1 MTRLNFLTLGTLLI
15 VFLTTQCSELP
26 TDTDEDTTPVSSA
39 VGMSSTSSTSTTI
52 NTPPVI
58 VTDSVTISTALS
70 DVKID
75 REYSVYIE
83 VTDPDI
89 DDALTIEIHG
99 DTVNNYFGIYIDG
112 DSLKWMVDDRDY
124 GEHVFTIIATDIF
137 GASDS
142 VRATAIVPYPLFGDA
157 YGASTLI
164 AGFTHAVYID
174 KGPGAHAGT
183 NTYAIVQGTVGSILV
198 GDTLY
203 CVIPSGDTTTQVF
216 TIEASDGK
224 GRTET
229 HHFTFLITLP
239 RTPEM
244 NVSTQWL
251 QTGNNQV
258 HDGDI
263 DTIPVDV
270 LYTVNVTGVQY
281 PERSADTITLALTD
295 SPLDMTFYGSGQ
307 YDSTGVDIIHS
318 WILYDT
324 LSWTPKMEDVG
335 MNTINLALT
344 GVAGI
349 TDTLS
354 WLALVVFENRPPQ
367 FNMNDQ
373 TFYDTLLTGELFLC
387 TLKATDLN
395 YADTLFTYS
404 IIDPVPSGM
413 TITDSIV
420 SWVPDAGLAG
430 TIDTVL
436 LQVNDGHDAY
446 DTISYYFTLYA
457 GWFDVVNTIAL
468 QDTATM
474 IETVGGH
481 MVIASSGGGAGLLQ
495 VFSLSNPTT
504 PILVGSLD
512 FSSGISFIQKNDNYL
527 YVIADSL
534 SVVDLSNPAAPTIVG
549 STPQRVGISREY
561 GDISG
566 THLYVLSSLLS
577 DAERDTVIVYDIST
591 PTNPTIVS
599 GFSTVSTDAYGLAV
613 VDNSVLI
620 PSKTGIVTVDVSTP
634 ATPGN
639 PSMND
644 LGFNDTW
651 GQFKIEVHG
660 EYAYVY
666 KSGFFHMVDISIP
679 TSPGLVKTLNHL
691 SNISSLVFLENT
703 LYLTGGAFETNTI
716 QAMDVLDVSSPTD
729 PFYIGRVT
737 VAATSTEV
745 MHTGIALTVLG
756 NYAYVLISNQTL
768 LVVTIGE

>member
-1 MTRLNFLTLGTLLI
+1 MTRLNSLTLGTLLI

-26 TDTDEDTTPVSSA
+26 TETTEDANTVSSA
-39 VGMSSTSSTSTTI
+39 EGMGSTSSTNISI

-58 VTDSVTISTALS
+58 VTDSAIISTALS
-70 DVKID
+70 DVQID
-75 REYSVYIE
+75 REYSVHIE

-89 DDALTIEIHG
+89 DDALTIEVHG
-99 DTVNNYFGIYIDG
+99 DTIHNRFGIYIDG
-112 DSLKWMVDDRDY
+112 DSLKWMVNDGDY
-124 GEHVFTIIATDIF
+124 GEHTFTIIATDIF

-142 VRATAIVPYPLFGDA
+142 VRATAFVPYPLFGYE
-157 YGASTLI
+157 YGSSTLI

-174 KGPGAHAGT
+174 KGPGP
-183 NTYAIVQGTVGSILV
+183 NTAATAYTIVEGTVGSMIV

-203 CVIPSGDTTTQVF
+203 CVLPPGDTTTQVF
-216 TIEASDGK
+216 IIEAIDSK

-229 HHFTFLITLP
+229 QHFTFLITLP
-239 RTPEM
+239 RMPQL

-258 HDGDI
+258 HDGDV
-263 DTIPVDV
+263 DTIPVDA
-270 LYTVNVTGVQY
+270 LYTVNITGVQY
-281 PERSADTITLALTD
+281 PDRSADSITLALID
-295 SPLDMTFYGSGQ
+295 SPLNMTFYGSGQ

-349 TDTLS
+349 ADTVS
-354 WLALVVFENRPPQ
+354 WSALVVFENTPPQ
-367 FNMNDQ
+367 FTMNNQ
-373 TFYDTLLTGELFLC
+373 EINETLLTGDIFLC

-404 IIDPVPSGM
+404 VVDPIPSGM
-413 TITDSIV
+413 TITDTIV
-420 SWVPDAGLAG
+420 SWIPADSLAG

-436 LQVNDGHDAY
+436 IQVTDGHDAY
-446 DTISYYFTLYA
+446 DTVTYYFSLYA
-457 GWFDVVNTIAL
+457 GWFDRVKTIDL

-474 IETVGGH
+474 IETVGTH
-481 MVIASSGGGAGLLQ
+481 LVIASSGGGTGLLQ

-512 FSSGISFIQKNDNYL
+512 FPYGISFMQKKDNYL

-534 SVVDLSNPAAPTIVG
+534 LVVDLSNPAVPTIVG
-549 STPQRVGISREY
+549 SNPQRIGISREY

-591 PTNPTIVS
+591 PTSPTIVS

-620 PSKTGIVTVDVSTP
+620 PSKTGIAVVDVSTP
-634 ATPGN
+634 TTPGN
-639 PSMND
+639 PSMNN

-651 GQFKIEVHG
+651 GQFRIEVQG

-666 KSGFFHMVDISIP
+666 KSGFFHIVDISIP
-679 TSPGLVKTLNHL
+679 TSPNLVKTLNHL
-691 SNISSLVFLENT
+691 SDISNLVFLENT

-716 QAMDVLDVSSPTD
+716 QAMDVLDVSNPID

-737 VAATSTEV
+737 VPAVSTEV
-745 MHTGIALTVLG
+745 MHTGVALTILG
-756 NYAYVLISNQTL
+756 NYAYVLVSDQTL
-768 LVVTIGE
+768 LIFTIR